1 MPDELIAIPVEEYE
15 RLKRIEHVMM
25 EYFAQYQQ
33 TLHNQMAQQ
42 AINLC
47 APQQVNSLNQHF

>member
-1 MPDELIAIPVEEYE
+1 MIAIPVEEYE

-25 EYFAQYQQ
+25 DYFAQHQQ